1 MAGIKEIR
9 TRIASVTNTQKITSA
24 MKMVSAA
31 KLRKAQ
37 QAVTR
42 MRPYS
47 EKLQE
52 ILQNVSSGIES
63 NDGNPYAAVRNGEKI
78 LIVAVASNGGLCGG
92 FNSNIGKAT
101 IALVNGDCAGKAV
114 TIYAIGKKLSEI
126 FKAKQ
131 IKVTK
136 KFDYV
141 YDALTYDNVALI
153 AGEIMNDFVA
163 GTFDKIIVVYNSFKN
178 AATQIITEKQFL
190 PIVQDAS
197 TSSLT
202 AGSAT
207 GKQNFS
213 RDYISEPSKEAIA
226 IDLIPRS
233 LKTQFYSMLLDSYA
247 SEHGARM
254 TAMHKATDNAGE
266 MLRSLRIE
274 YNKARQALITNEI
287 LEIVSGANALKG

>member
-37 QAVTR
+37 QAVMR

-52 ILQNVSSGIES
+52 ILRNVSSGMEDS
-63 NDGNPYAAVRNGEKI
+63 DGNPYATVRAGEKV
-78 LIVAVASNGGLCGG
+78 LIVAVASNSGLCGG

-101 IALVNGDCAGKAV
+101 VALVQGNFAGKSITV
-114 TIYAIGKKLSEI
+114 YTIGKKLSE
-126 FKAKQ
+126 FFRAKN
-131 IKVTK
+131 IAVSKH
-136 KFDYV
+136 FDEV
-141 YDALTYDNVALI
+141 YDALTYDNVAAI
-153 AGEIMNDFVA
+153 AEEIMREFVA
-163 GTFDKIIVVYNSFKN
+163 GTYDTVVVVYNSFKN

-190 PIVQDAS
+190 PIEQEIS
-197 TSSLT
+197 EEQ
-202 AGSAT
+202 G
-207 GKQNFS
+207 FS
-213 RDYISEPSKEAIA
+213 RDYICEPNTEAIA

-233 LKTQFYSMLLDSYA
+233 LKTEFYSILLDSYA

-266 MLRSLRIE
+266 MLRSLKIE
-274 YNKARQALITNEI
+274 YNKARQSLITNEI
-287 LEIVSGANALKG
+287 LEIVSGANALQG

>member
-63 NDGNPYAAVRNGEKI
+63 NDGNPYAVVRNAEKI
-78 LIVAVASNGGLCGG
+78 LIVAVASNDGLCGG
-92 FNSNIGKAT
+92 FNSNIAKAT
-101 IALVNGDCAGKAV
+101 IALLNEEYANKHV
-114 TIYAIGKKLSEI
+114 TLYSIGKKVQEA
-126 FKAKQ
+126 FKAKN
-131 IKVTK
+131 ISVAKN
-136 KFDYV
+136 FDHIYE
-141 YDALTYDNVALI
+141 ALTFDNAAVI
-153 AGEIMNDFVA
+153 ANEIMTDFA
-163 GTFDKIIVVYNSFKN
+163 NGTFDKIVIVYNSFKN
-178 AATQIITEKQFL
+178 AATQIVTEKQFL
-190 PIVQDAS
+190 PIEQEQKEEQS
-197 TSSLT
+197 FSL
-202 AGSAT
+202 
-207 GKQNFS
+207 
-213 RDYISEPSKEAIA
+213 DYISEPSKEAIT

-233 LKTQFYSMLLDSYA
+233 LKTQFFSLLLDSYA

-254 TAMHKATDNAGE
+254 TAMHKATDNASD
-266 MLRSLRIE
+266 MLHALRIE
-274 YNKARQALITNEI
+274 FNKARQALITNEI
-287 LEIVSGANALKG
+287 VEIVGGANAQQG